1 LDRIKIKSY
10 STILSGKEVGK
21 FISIPDEFRE
31 IDLEVTLKPAIRKKN
46 RFAKLLMNPI
56 KVENISIPTKN
67 EINER

>member
-1 LDRIKIKSY
+1 MRSY
-10 STILSGKEVGK
+10 STILSGKEVGR

-31 IDLEVTLKPAIRKKN
+31 IDLEITMKPVNKKKN

-56 KVENISIPTKN
+56 KVEDISIPAKN

>member
-1 LDRIKIKSY
+1 MRSY
-10 STILSGKEVGK
+10 STILSGKEVGR

-31 IDLEVTLKPAIRKKN
+31 IDLEITMKPVNKKKN

-56 KVENISIPTKN
+56 KVEDISIPTKN